1 MAPFSGLLSAVSKA
15 IPVVSGDTNVN
26 DTEHQEPLLID
37 SDSAGYLGEG
47 ESAGKTS
54 MQSSDVHR
62 SVRQSNSDTNL
73 RAPSEA
79 NIVASIGLSSPGAG
93 LRPPRPRSQ
102 RSSSNSQ
109 IERSS
114 FARSTVNP
122 ETIRQRQIM
131 ARLSNLQ
138 RSDALKRS
146 KSRSRSGTGT
156 PAAKNHQPTKAF
168 KWRSSTRSLSDPD
181 LRSQL
186 DTPSRPDLGKPLKTC
201 LKQKAKS
208 ANTTPPMEPVTAARS
223 SVENQKLRRVKT
235 VDFEK
240 ANSESFT

>member
-73 RAPSEA
+73 RAPFEA

-93 LRPPRPRSQ
+93 LRPPRPRGQ

-114 FARSTVNP
+114 FARSTADYGQT
-122 ETIRQRQIM
+122 E
-131 ARLSNLQ
+131 
-138 RSDALKRS
+138 
-146 KSRSRSGTGT
+146 
-156 PAAKNHQPTKAF
+156 
-168 KWRSSTRSLSDPD
+168 
-181 LRSQL
+181 QL
-186 DTPSRPDLGKPLKTC
+186 
-201 LKQKAKS
+201 
-208 ANTTPPMEPVTAARS
+208 TA
-223 SVENQKLRRVKT
+223 LRRV
-235 VDFEK
+235 E
-240 ANSESFT
+240 A